1 MRDRRGRAERAM
13 RVPGAEIANPSS
25 MRTPDGLETVEHGDS
40 RWVLDAAGCRFAR
53 LPRDGAEPSML
64 SLPWSRC
71 SRIERLS
78 DGSIVIELDA
88 AGHTRIRL
96 DAAPPRIPVAPLETT

>member
-13 RVPGAEIANPSS
+13 RVPGADIANQSVRP
-25 MRTPDGLETVEHGDS
+25 TDGLETVEHGDS
-40 RWVLDAAGCRFAR
+40 RWVLDAGNCRFAR
-53 LPRDGAEPSML
+53 LPREGAELSML
-64 SLPWSRC
+64 TLPWSRC

-96 DAAPPRIPVAPLETT
+96 DASAPRVPVVPLETT